1 MTKVSRKTLKNELE
15 RSLTNPRIV
24 LLEPKDYD
32 GMIDV
37 LAEAF
42 LEDPMATYVTG
53 LDGLAIDQTKKRE
66 LQTKCNEFF
75 MAWVNRPILVRKKG
89 VALGIQENGELVGA
103 MTLVPGGTKTDGFFD
118 VVTNLMATGP
128 PPFYTSEK
136 TNYSPFADKR
146 LESLGELPKRKK
158 ELMKGKDYIYLQTVG
173 VKSAF
178 QGKGYGGMM
187 LKLLL
192 DISRSMHVEVYLETE
207 SESNESLYKHFGFRT
222 LETIE
227 LQGEGDTTDAKF
239 KGWLMHRPP
248 V

>member
-1 MTKVSRKTLKNELE
+1 MKVNRKTLKDELE
-15 RSLTNPRIV
+15 RSLTNPRMV

-37 LAEAF
+37 FAEAF
-42 LEDPMATYVTG
+42 LEDPMATYVSG
-53 LDGLAIDQTKKRE
+53 LDGLDIDPTNKRE
-66 LQTKCNEFF
+66 RQTKCNKSF
-75 MAWVNRPILVRKKG
+75 MHWVNRPILVRNKG

-118 VVTNLMATGP
+118 VVTTLIATGP

-136 TNYSPFADKR
+136 TNYAPFADKR
-146 LESLGELPKRKK
+146 LESLGELAKRKK
-158 ELMKGKDYIYLQTVG
+158 ELMKDKDYIYVQTIG

-192 DISRSMHVEVYLETE
+192 DISRSMHVELYLETE

-227 LQGEGDTTDAKF
+227 LQGEGDTTNAKF

-248 V
+248 AY

>member
-1 MTKVSRKTLKNELE
+1 MKVNQNTLKDKLE
-15 RSLTNPRIV
+15 RSLTNPSIV

-32 GMIDV
+32 GMIDIF
-37 LAEAF
+37 AEAF
-42 LEDPMATYVTG
+42 LEDPMATYVSG
-53 LDGLAIDQTKKRE
+53 LDGLDIDPTNKRE
-66 LQTKCNEFF
+66 RQTKCNKSF
-75 MAWVNRPILVRKKG
+75 MHWVNRPILVRNKG

-118 VVTNLMATGP
+118 VVTTLFATGP

-136 TNYSPFADKR
+136 TNYAPFADKR
-146 LESLGELPKRKK
+146 LESLGELTKRKN
-158 ELMKGKDYIYLQTVG
+158 ELMKDKDYIYVQTIG

-192 DISRSMHVEVYLETE
+192 DISRSMHVELYLETE

-222 LETIE
+222 LETLE
-227 LQGEGDTTDAKF
+227 LQGEGDTTNAKF

-248 V
+248 AY

>member
-1 MTKVSRKTLKNELE
+1 MKVNQKTLKDELE

-37 LAEAF
+37 FAEAF
-42 LEDPMATYVTG
+42 LEDPMATYVSG
-53 LDGLAIDQTKKRE
+53 LDGLDIDPTNKRE
-66 LQTKCNEFF
+66 RQTKCNKSF
-75 MAWVNRPILVRKKG
+75 MHWVNRPILVRNKG

-118 VVTNLMATGP
+118 VVTTLISTGP

-136 TNYSPFADKR
+136 TNYAPFADKR
-146 LESLGELPKRKK
+146 LESLAELAKRKN
-158 ELMKGKDYIYLQTVG
+158 ELMKEKDYIYVQTIG

-192 DISRSMHVEVYLETE
+192 DISRSMHVELYLETE

-222 LETIE
+222 LETIQ
-227 LQGEGDTTDAKF
+227 LQGEGDTTNAKF

-248 V
+248 AY